1 MQQESAGGE
10 YTEGKAPTIC
20 LEGKD
25 NRTGSHG
32 ALHSATGT
40 LIEEKHFGKEMS
52 YKDAR
57 CMVIDEVALMYGCD
71 KSCLKAQLD
80 KAYQDAYTCGDLTLQ
95 KSMQVMGVL

>member
-1 MQQESAGGE
+1 MLGGE

-20 LEGKD
+20 L
-25 NRTGSHG
+25 
-32 ALHSATGT
+32 
-40 LIEEKHFGKEMS
+40 EEKHFGKEMS

>member
-1 MQQESAGGE
+1 
-10 YTEGKAPTIC
+10 
-20 LEGKD
+20 
-25 NRTGSHG
+25 
-32 ALHSATGT
+32 
-40 LIEEKHFGKEMS
+40 MS

-80 KAYQDAYTCGDLTLQ
+80 KAYQDAFTCGDLTLQ

>member
-1 MQQESAGGE
+1 MPSIKPNNRRIKDVYKRQ
-10 YTEGKAPTIC
+10 
-20 LEGKD
+20 GKD

-57 CMVIDEVALMYGCD
+57 CMVIDEVALML
-71 KSCLKAQLD
+71 SLIHI
-80 KAYQDAYTCGDLTLQ
+80 
-95 KSMQVMGVL
+95 